1 MADGHDHGGSRRALA
16 IALALTS
23 VFGVAELVAGLA
35 FDSLALR
42 ADAVHNI
49 ADGLAIAIALG
60 AAWAASRPAT
70 TRRTFGWMRLE
81 ILAALINGLALAGL
95 AVWIFWDA
103 VSRLR
108 DAPTVSAGGVL
119 VVGLAGIAVNGAAAL
134 VLSGGEQDMN
144 RRAARAHLLA
154 DVLGS
159 AAAAVAAIVIL
170 ATGWQQA
177 DAVAGIAVGALI
189 LVSCRRLIERPL
201 DVLLEAAPAGM
212 RTDDIGEAI
221 AAVPGVR
228 SVHDLHVWTIT
239 SGMPALSAHVVAAPD
254 ADQDAILHEVEAR
267 LVEFGLEHT
276 TIQIDRDHSHAL
288 LAVHRRDCPEGPR
301 ALTES
306 MPKAVRR
313 CCPST
318 TFPCPSPGPA
328 RRACASARRP

>member
-1 MADGHDHGGSRRALA
+1 MADGHDHGSSRRALA
-16 IALALTS
+16 IALVLTTI
-23 VFGVAELVAGLA
+23 FGVAELVAGFG

-60 AAWAASRPAT
+60 AAWAATRPAT
-70 TRRTFGWMRLE
+70 MRRTYGWRRLE
-81 ILAALINGLALAGL
+81 ILAALVNGVALAAL

-103 VSRLR
+103 VTRLR
-108 DAPTVSAGGVL
+108 DTPTVSAGGVL
-119 VVGLAGIAVNGAAAL
+119 VVGLAGIAVNGVAAL
-134 VLSGGEQDMN
+134 VLSGGGEDLN
-144 RRAARAHLLA
+144 RRAARAHLMA

-159 AAAAVAAIVIL
+159 AAAAVAAVVIL

-177 DAVAGIAVGALI
+177 DAVAGIAVGVLI
-189 LVSCRRLIERPL
+189 LLSSRRLIQRPL

-212 RTDDIGEAI
+212 PTDEIGQAI
-221 AAVPGVR
+221 ASVPGVR

-267 LVEFGLEHT
+267 LVVFGLDHT
-276 TIQIDRDHSHAL
+276 TIQIDRDHAHEL

-301 ALTES
+301 PLTE
-306 MPKAVRR
+306 PIGNAHRH
-313 CCPST
+313 
-318 TFPCPSPGPA
+318 PA
-328 RRACASARRP
+328 GT